1 MVASK
6 TQVVPVPARRT
17 FSPWW
22 AVAGGVVLVAVGIP
36 AARFYSVSPWFAPQL
51 VISQETTVITRPL
64 TPQGLP
70 DYAECL
76 HCLTSQGVTPE
87 NNAAVPLVELLGP
100 KILSAPEYRR
110 LGMKPPPE
118 GTPLF
123 LSLPERFEKELAAM
137 TSQQEI
143 QLYLIQLS
151 RAAWPPEEE
160 PEIARLLEENAPA
173 LALVRRASLR
183 ERFFLPYVP
192 PRDKY
197 WHLDNPTSRMCFSL
211 IAKDLVVRSTLYSG
225 QRRVEDA
232 WEDVL
237 TLQRL
242 GRLAAQGYF
251 ANSQED
257 ASALHEMAF
266 RAVKVLL
273 ENCRLD
279 GPTTEKFLGQW
290 RALPPGVSAAR
301 TANRPLRFALLR
313 VLQKASRGDHDELH
327 MWFLFGDV
335 PAPLQP
341 ESPDYATLDYNY
353 ACKRANHYVDQFVKL
368 LRHEKD
374 VAALLRRCDRYQREL
389 LRSPGSLEQ
398 AMAWLN
404 RAARTEWV
412 VRPAAFVV
420 LKWSL
425 WDKCRELYTRQ
436 RFLLAETALALAVY
450 QARHGEYPQQLQAL
464 VPELL
469 PRVPPDLFTGGPL
482 AYRRTKRGYVL
493 WSRGLKQKEFFSRRW
508 IREMLESD
516 EHFPPVH
523 FSDLFICVPLQPGF
537 VPPAP

>member
-1 MVASK
+1 MAASK
-6 TQVVPVPARRT
+6 TQTVPVPARRR

-22 AVAGGVVLVAVGIP
+22 AVAGGAILVVVGIP

-51 VISQETTVITRPL
+51 VISEETTVITRPL

-70 DYAECL
+70 DYAEYL
-76 HCLTSQGVTPE
+76 HRLTSQGVTSE

-100 KILSAPEYRR
+100 KILRAPEYRR

-123 LSLPERFEKELAAM
+123 LFLPERFGKELAAM
-137 TSQQEI
+137 MSQQEI
-143 QLYLIQLS
+143 QRYLIQLS

-160 PEIARLLEENAPA
+160 PEIARLLEENAAA

-192 PRDKY
+192 WRDKY
-197 WHLDNPTSRMCFSL
+197 WNLDNPPAGMCFSL
-211 IAKDLVVRSTLYSG
+211 IATDLVVRSTLYSG
-225 QRRVEDA
+225 QHRVEDA
-232 WEDVL
+232 WEDAL

-266 RAVKVLL
+266 RAIKVLL
-273 ENCRLD
+273 ENCQLD
-279 GPTTEKFLGQW
+279 GPTAEKFLDQW

-327 MWFLFGDV
+327 MWFVTGQV
-335 PAPLQP
+335 PVPLEP

-368 LRHEKD
+368 LGQEKD
-374 VAALLRRCDRYQREL
+374 VAALLRRCDRYQQEL
-389 LRSPGSLEQ
+389 LRPPDKLEQ
-398 AMAWLN
+398 AIAWLN

-425 WDKCRELYTRQ
+425 WDKCQELYTRQ

-450 QARHGEYPQQLQAL
+450 QARHGEYPERLQAL

-482 AYRRTKRGYVL
+482 AYRRTSRGYVL
-493 WSRGLKQKEFFSRRW
+493 WSRGLEQEEFLSRQW

-516 EHFPPVH
+516 EYFPPVH
-523 FSDLFICVPLQPGF
+523 FSKLTISLALQRPGT
-537 VPPAP
+537 ARR